1 MSVNNIYSFNWN
13 AERASQLTVSSPSVT
28 SPAPSV
34 DSSLDGVNSG
44 SGLDKLEIAHP
55 SEVQTTASQQV
66 SNLSQPK
73 PNIEPSSSLSSDD
86 TRDAAGECTSVSV
99 KYHM

>member
-13 AERASQLTVSSPSVT
+13 AEIASQLTVSSPSVT

-34 DSSLDGVNSG
+34 DSSLDGVN

-73 PNIEPSSSLSSDD
+73 PNTEPSSSLSSDD